1 VVLLNAAL
9 NGLNF
14 IYYMHPTAQEV
25 DRDSASMLLQALS
38 CLLKEEDAQRVELA
52 HLLHKD
58 MAGGLVACSSLGE
71 MMRHELANGGDAASV
86 SRLLSSLD
94 STLRQT
100 LQLVRDMTEK
110 QFPPVLKAFGL
121 NVALQQLVRN
131 IGENF
136 AGSLVLHISG
146 DEPNFNLAS
155 RLNLFRIMQA
165 LLKHCVRFANT
176 SWVEVTCRA
185 SDERLEIT
193 IDHDGGDSIWNETGI
208 GSEMALI
215 EARCTLLGSRMQV
228 MGASPD
234 GSSRI
239 CLVALPSPPSLT

>member
-1 VVLLNAAL
+1 
-9 NGLNF
+9 
-14 IYYMHPTAQEV
+14 MHPPALEME
-25 DRDSASMLLQALS
+25 RNSAAMLLQALS
-38 CLLKEEDAQRVELA
+38 CLVKEEDAQRVDLA

-58 MAGGLVACSSLGE
+58 MAGGLVACASLGE

-86 SRLLSSLD
+86 GKLLGSLD

-100 LQLVRDMTEK
+100 LQLVREMTEK

-131 IGENF
+131 VGENF

-146 DEPNFNLAS
+146 DEPAFDLAS

-165 LLKHCVRFANT
+165 LLKHCVRFADT

-185 SDERLEIT
+185 SAEKLEIT
-193 IDHDGGDSIWNETGI
+193 IDHDGGDSIWTEAVP
-208 GSEMALI
+208 GSEMAVI
-215 EARCTLLGSRMQV
+215 EARCALLGSRMQI
-228 MGASPD
+228 MGAGPG
-234 GSSRI
+234 GSSR
-239 CLVALPSPPSLT
+239 LYLMALSTPAQSAA

>member
-1 VVLLNAAL
+1 MQPATLELERTTAAL
-9 NGLNF
+9 
-14 IYYMHPTAQEV
+14 
-25 DRDSASMLLQALS
+25 LLQALS
-38 CLLKEEDAQRVELA
+38 CLLKEEDAQRVDLA

-71 MMRHELANGGDAASV
+71 MMRHELAHDGDVASV
-86 SRLLSSLD
+86 TRLLASLD

-100 LQLVRDMTEK
+100 LQLVREMTEK

-121 NVALQQLVRN
+121 HVALQQLVRN

-136 AGSLVLHISG
+136 AGSLVLHING
-146 DEPNFNLAS
+146 DEPAFDLAS

-185 SDERLEIT
+185 SAEKLEIT
-193 IDHDGGDSIWNETGI
+193 IDHDGGDSIWKEAVE
-208 GSEMALI
+208 GSEMAVI
-215 EARCTLLGSRMQV
+215 EARCALLGSRMQV
-228 MGASPD
+228 LGAGPG
-234 GSSRI
+234 GSSRVY
-239 CLVALPSPPSLT
+239 LMALPSPPQSQA

>member
-1 VVLLNAAL
+1 
-9 NGLNF
+9 
-14 IYYMHPTAQEV
+14 MHPPALEMEKN
-25 DRDSASMLLQALS
+25 SAAILLQALS
-38 CLLKEEDAQRVELA
+38 GLLKEEDAQRVDLA

-58 MAGGLVACSSLGE
+58 MAGGLVACASLGE

-86 SRLLSSLD
+86 GKLLGSLD

-121 NVALQQLVRN
+121 HVALQQLVRN
-131 IGENF
+131 VSENF

-146 DEPNFNLAS
+146 DEPTFDLAS

-165 LLKHCVRFANT
+165 LLKHCVRFADT

-185 SDERLEIT
+185 SAEKLEIT
-193 IDHDGGDSIWNETGI
+193 IDHDGGDSIWTDDVP
-208 GSEMALI
+208 GSELAVI
-215 EARCTLLGSRMQV
+215 EARCTLLGSRMQI
-228 MGASPD
+228 MGAGPG

-239 CLVALPSPPSLT
+239 YLVALPTPAQSAA

>member
-1 VVLLNAAL
+1 MHSTALEMENNSAA
-9 NGLNF
+9 
-14 IYYMHPTAQEV
+14 T
-25 DRDSASMLLQALS
+25 LLQSLS
-38 CLLKEEDAQRVELA
+38 GLLKEEDAQRVDLA

-58 MAGGLVACSSLGE
+58 MAGGLVACASLGE
-71 MMRHELANGGDAASV
+71 MMRHELANGGNTGSV
-86 SRLLSSLD
+86 VKLLGSLD

-121 NVALQQLVRN
+121 HVALQQLVRN
-131 IGENF
+131 VGENF
-136 AGSLVLHISG
+136 PGSLVLHLSG
-146 DEPNFNLAS
+146 DEPSFDLAS

-165 LLKHCVRFANT
+165 LLTHCVRFANT

-185 SDERLEIT
+185 SAEKLEIT
-193 IDHDGGDSIWNETGI
+193 IDHDGGDDIWKEMGS

-215 EARCTLLGSRMQV
+215 EARCALLGSRMQV
-228 MGASPD
+228 MSAGPD

-239 CLVALPSPPSLT
+239 CLMALPSLAQSAA

>member
-1 VVLLNAAL
+1 
-9 NGLNF
+9 
-14 IYYMHPTAQEV
+14 
-25 DRDSASMLLQALS
+25 MLLQALS
-38 CLLKEEDAQRVELA
+38 CLLKEDDAQRVDLA

-58 MAGGLVACSSLGE
+58 MAGAMVACASLGE
-71 MMRHELANGGDAASV
+71 MMRHELAHGGDTATV
-86 SRLLSSLD
+86 GKLLGSLD

-121 NVALQQLVRN
+121 HVALQQLVRN
-131 IGENF
+131 IGESF
-136 AGSLVLHISG
+136 AGSLVLHING
-146 DEPNFNLAS
+146 DEPAFDLAS

-185 SDERLEIT
+185 SAEKLEIT
-193 IDHDGGDSIWNETGI
+193 IDHDGGDSIWTESVA

-215 EARCTLLGSRMQV
+215 EARCALLGSRMQI
-228 MGASPD
+228 MAAGPS
-234 GSSRI
+234 GSSRV
-239 CLVALPSPPSLT
+239 CLVALPSTPQSLV

>member
-1 VVLLNAAL
+1 
-9 NGLNF
+9 
-14 IYYMHPTAQEV
+14 MHPTSPDLEKN
-25 DRDSASMLLQALS
+25 SAAMLLQALRS
-38 CLLKEEDAQRVELA
+38 LVKEEDAQRVDLA

-58 MAGGLVACSSLGE
+58 MAGGLVACTSLSE
-71 MMRHELANGGDAASV
+71 MMRHELAHGGDAASV
-86 SRLLSSLD
+86 GRLLGSLD
-94 STLRQT
+94 ATLRKT

-146 DEPNFNLAS
+146 DEPDFDLAS

-185 SDERLEIT
+185 SAEKLEIT
-193 IDHDGGDSIWNETGI
+193 IDHDGGDSIWKEAGA
-208 GSEMALI
+208 GSELALI
-215 EARCTLLGSRMQV
+215 EARCALLGSRMQV
-228 MGASPD
+228 MGARPG
-234 GSSRI
+234 GSSRV
-239 CLVALPSPPSLT
+239 CLTVQPPTQSPA

>member
-1 VVLLNAAL
+1 MQPATLELERTTAAL
-9 NGLNF
+9 
-14 IYYMHPTAQEV
+14 
-25 DRDSASMLLQALS
+25 LLQALS
-38 CLLKEEDAQRVELA
+38 CLLKEEDAQRVDLA

-71 MMRHELANGGDAASV
+71 MMRHELAHDGDVASV
-86 SRLLSSLD
+86 TRLLASLD

-100 LQLVRDMTEK
+100 LQLVREMTEK

-121 NVALQQLVRN
+121 HVALQQLVRN

-136 AGSLVLHISG
+136 AGSLVLHING
-146 DEPNFNLAS
+146 DEPAFDLAS

-185 SDERLEIT
+185 SAEKLEIT
-193 IDHDGGDSIWNETGI
+193 IDHDGGDSIWKEAVE
-208 GSEMALI
+208 GSEMAVI
-215 EARCTLLGSRMQV
+215 EARCALLGSRM
-228 MGASPD
+228 
-234 GSSRI
+234 
-239 CLVALPSPPSLT
+239 